1 MTDALSRRRRTMRFA
16 NVAMV
21 AVLGLSLG
29 GCGYNR
35 IQELDEQ
42 AEQAKSNI
50 GVQLTARNQL
60 IPNLVATVKGA
71 ADFERGTYT
80 DVARARAGQLPAAE
94 AQLNQARQQ
103 SQAAVQSGDVAQLQA
118 ADAATARSIGTY
130 LNIAVEAYPQLRATQ
145 NFNGLQDQ
153 LAESENKIAQ
163 ARTDYNE
170 AVRSYNTYI
179 RQFPQAMT
187 AKVTGADR
195 KEPYQ
200 APAGSEQAPTVD
212 FGTKQ

>member
-1 MTDALSRRRRTMRFA
+1 MRFA
-16 NVAMV
+16 NVAIV

-35 IQELDEQ
+35 IQELDES

-71 ADFERGTYT
+71 AEFERGTNT

-103 SQAAVQSGDVAQLQA
+103 SQAAVQSGNVTQMQA
-118 ADAATARSIGTY
+118 ADAAATRSIGTY

-145 NFNGLQDQ
+145 NFTGLQDQ

>member
-1 MTDALSRRRRTMRFA
+1 MRFA
-16 NVAMV
+16 NVAVV
-21 AVLGLSLG
+21 AVLALSLG

-35 IQELDEQ
+35 IQALDEQ

-71 ADFERGTYT
+71 AEFERGTNT
-80 DVARARAGQLPAAE
+80 DVARARAGQLTQAE
-94 AQLNQARQQ
+94 AQLAQARQQ
-103 SQAAVQSGDVAQLQA
+103 SQAAVQSGDVQQLQA

-130 LNIAVEAYPQLRATQ
+130 LNIAVEAYPQLRATE
-145 NFNGLQDQ
+145 NFTALQDQ

-170 AVRSYNTYI
+170 AVRTYNTYI

-187 AKVTGADR
+187 ARVTGAER
-195 KEPYQ
+195 KQPFE
-200 APAGSEQAPTVD
+200 APAGVEQAPNVD